1 MKTYNTESTIVALS
15 TPTGGALCVVR
26 ISGKAALEIIQNH
39 TNQNLKPR
47 TATLTDFKNNK
58 GEIVDQIVATYY
70 QAPKSFTGEDMV
82 EISAHGSTWIANE
95 IIAQCI
101 ESGAVAAGPGE
112 FSQRAFLNEKI
123 DLSQV
128 EAIADLIASNSKAA
142 AKIALNQLK
151 GGYSKEFA
159 VLREQLLKVLSLLEL
174 ELDFGEEEVEFASR
188 TELIEITEK
197 ILRKVRQLTESFKLG
212 NVLKNGVAVAIVGV
226 PNAGKSTLL
235 NALVQ
240 EDRAIVSAEAGTTR
254 DFIEAGVVIDGVL
267 FRFID
272 TAGIREQAASAIEQQ
287 GIERSLEQLQ
297 KADIVLHLIDPTN
310 SVDNTE
316 KIEAHEGQTLL
327 RVYTKGDIKPMD
339 GGVSISA
346 KTGRGIDEL
355 KSQLRATVDSDN
367 TQETVVSNARHY
379 TALINSTQY
388 LERAIEGLQNA
399 LPAELVSSE
408 LRCGMQFIEEI
419 TGEITSENILHS
431 IFANHCIG
439 K

>member
-1 MKTYNTESTIVALS
+1 M
-15 TPTGGALCVVR
+15 VR